1 MENKPKIVVVNQFE
15 SQINNAK
22 KGWQIIHFSNNS
34 SSNTKKINKKGE

>member
-22 KGWQIIHFSNNS
+22 KAWHIIHFSNNS
-34 SSNTKKINKKGE
+34 SSNTKKNK

>member
-1 MENKPKIVVVNQFE
+1 MENKPKVVIVNQFE

-22 KGWQIIHFSNNS
+22 KGWQIIHVSNNS